1 MLFQPTNIIPDVR
14 TGIGLGVVD
23 ASQSGHGMQVSWQVN
38 GDYPVMTAFR
48 IVIYANNAASTQL
61 YDTGRLTTG
70 CPFAGRTPLGEV
82 DFFSYTIPQSSLAS
96 AGITNGN
103 EYKMVITQY
112 YMDGYVE
119 TSITQSSASV
129 FLTRETA
136 DLRLSNASFFAT
148 VLAPVYT
155 FVYELNP
162 PQHPPEHLDWI
173 RYQITAVDANYNTS
187 LVYDSGAIFGATSYE
202 CTYDNFAPG
211 RSYRIMATGQTQS
224 GMFVQTT
231 AHSFIPEKPSV
242 ALGGTIA
249 VRCGK
254 KTNAV
259 FLGLQEVLD
268 SPGSFQALAVY
279 REQDGNPEW
288 VLIDPYCQSYYLWDF
303 GVPASAGPFRYHA
316 FGVVGED
323 TTTTPP
329 TPSHVVTDEVVSAD
343 VNPIRAYW
351 SLLACTLVFG
361 SDTQFVVEKEYQFAN
376 NLSSGSFTNNN
387 EPNVMQNFTAMP
399 TVQLS
404 PSNYKSGS
412 LTALIGKA
420 EAGNYSGDTLAVRE
434 ELMALSTSQ
443 YRLFLKSP
451 KGDVMEIALNGPVS
465 AEIADTIKG
474 HPQTVTVP
482 WVEIGNDTVSLCSL
496 FWDRDD

>member
-61 YDTGRLTTG
+61 YDTLRLTTG
-70 CPFAGRTPLGEV
+70 CPFSGRTPLGEV

-112 YMDGYVE
+112 YMDGNQE

-129 FLTRETA
+129 FLTRDAA
-136 DLRLSNASFFAT
+136 DLNITIASVNRIT
-148 VLAPVYT
+148 APIHT
-155 FVYELNP
+155 FVYQLYPNS
-162 PQHPPEHLDWI
+162 EHLDWI
-173 RYQITAVDANYNTS
+173 RYQITAVDSNYNTS
-187 LVYDSGAIFGATSYE
+187 LVYDSGSIFGAVSYE
-202 CTYDNFAPG
+202 CTYGALAPG
-211 RSYRIMATGQTQS
+211 RSYRITATGQTQS
-224 GMFVQTT
+224 GMFVQDAVYPFTT
-231 AHSFIPEKPSV
+231 EKPSDT
-242 ALGGTIA
+242 LGGTLA
-249 VRCGK
+249 VRCSK

-259 FLGLQEVLD
+259 FLNLQEVLD
-268 SPGSFQALAVY
+268 SPGSFEALAVY
-279 REQDGNPEW
+279 REQEGNPEW

-303 GVPASAGPFRYHA
+303 GVPTSAGPFRYHV

-329 TPSHVVTDEVVSAD
+329 TPSHVVTDEVVSSD

-351 SLLACTLVFG
+351 SLLACTPFFR
-361 SDTQFVVEKEYQFAN
+361 SDTQYSVDKEYQFAN

-420 EAGNYSGDTLAVRE
+420 EAGNYSGDTLAIRE
-434 ELMALSTSQ
+434 ELMALSTSMQ

-482 WVEIGNDTVSLCSL
+482 WVEIGNDTVSLCSYFGDL
-496 FWDRDD
+496 DD